1 MNQER
6 QKEQQHV
13 DQTIALIDKEATL
26 LKQQQQLLTGQLQ
39 DQLQGVGEQR
49 IRGGDE
55 EAFYESVLE
64 YRQYEEELLLKYH
77 TADSVEKRL
86 KTLQTMNGNPYFAR
100 IDFTED
106 TAAKE
111 TLYLGISSLRDQE
124 ENAIVIDWRA
134 PIANLYYCLLYTSP
148 SPRDA

>member
-39 DQLQGVGEQR
+39 DQLQGVGERR

-64 YRQYEEELLLKYH
+64 
-77 TADSVEKRL
+77 
-86 KTLQTMNGNPYFAR
+86 
-100 IDFTED
+100 
-106 TAAKE
+106 
-111 TLYLGISSLRDQE
+111 
-124 ENAIVIDWRA
+124 
-134 PIANLYYCLLYTSP
+134 
-148 SPRDA
+148 